1 MIGYYIIIAFIGYL
15 LGAIPFAHFIVKAV
29 TGEDI
34 TRHGTG
40 NIGAMNVKR
49 TTGSWGWFIIAM
61 LADGCKGLYSVIIAQ
76 FLASSLR
83 LDMTFASYLAIISAV
98 IGHNYSIYFL
108 PTRKRI
114 IGGKGLATAGGGI
127 LAYNWTFLAVGI
139 AVALAVIFAT
149 KYLLA
154 GQITVTL
161 AMPVYVW
168 FVSPKDFIYITIL
181 CAIVFLKHAPRLPGL
196 LTGKEPKWNVKDYHQ
211 VTE

>member
-1 MIGYYIIIAFIGYL
+1 MLPYYL
-15 LGAIPFAHFIVKAV
+15 LIAIISYLIGAIPFAYLIVKVAF
-29 TGEDI
+29 GEDI

-49 TTGSWGWFIIAM
+49 TTGSWSWFIIAM
-61 LADGCKGLYSVIIAQ
+61 LADGCKGIYSVIIAQ
-76 FLASSLR
+76 VLTTLFKLDLSL
-83 LDMTFASYLAIISAV
+83 ASYLAIISAV
-98 IGHNYSIYFL
+98 VGHNYSIYFL
-108 PTRKRI
+108 LTRKKF

-139 AVALAVIFAT
+139 AVALTVIFAT

-161 AMPVYVW
+161 ALPAYVY
-168 FVSPKDFIYITIL
+168 FASPKDFAFITVL

-196 LTGKEPKWNVKDYHQ
+196 LTGQEPKWNVKDYHQ
-211 VTE
+211 VAE